1 MKFLILKKHT
11 LTITVLAIILCSVLC
26 LSFGENSAASV
37 FFGDNLKKVPIYSVQ
52 TEENK
57 VAISFDTAW
66 GADKTQGII
75 DTLIEY
81 KVGAT
86 FFMVGFW
93 VEDYPEQAKAVAD
106 AGFEIGT
113 HSDTHPDMVKL
124 SASQMTAELQS
135 SMDKIQSTTGV
146 TPTLFRA
153 PYGSYNNLLL
163 DTADSLGLT
172 TIQWS
177 IDSWDWQGLSAS
189 EICNRIISRVT
200 NGSIILCHNN
210 AEHILEALPLILD
223 ELQMRGYTVVGIE
236 DLIYPDNYTVDRA
249 GVQKQN

>member
-11 LTITVLAIILCSVLC
+11 LTITILAIILCSVLC

-223 ELQMRGYTVVGIE
+223 ELQMKGYTVVGIE